1 MTPIGIEPA
10 TYGLAAQCR
19 NQLRYR
25 VHGKWK
31 QVYDRKRK
39 LHEAGASP
47 GVVSEKHDSWQKSR
61 LERQKTYGKFGLR
74 ETAAVNNTH

>member
-1 MTPIGIEPA
+1 MIQSESNPRPNGLQRGAA
-10 TYGLAAQCR
+10 T
-19 NQLRYR
+19 LRHR

-31 QVYDRKRK
+31 QVYTYELK
-39 LHEAGASP
+39 LHEVAASP
-47 GVVSEKHDSWQKSR
+47 GVASEKHDSWQKSR